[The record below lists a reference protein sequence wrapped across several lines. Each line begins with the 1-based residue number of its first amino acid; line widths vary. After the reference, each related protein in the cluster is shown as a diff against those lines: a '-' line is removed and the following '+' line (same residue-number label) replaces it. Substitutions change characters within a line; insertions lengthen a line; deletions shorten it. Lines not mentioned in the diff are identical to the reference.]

1 MVGFKSS
8 TNANTAVQLL
18 LKRLKSVTSTAEE
31 VSLHHSLDRIASE
44 NIISKNDIPMFDK
57 SSMDGYAV
65 LAEDTFS
72 ASETNPSILKIVGK
86 VNIGTFPSLTLKHGE
101 AAEIATGGYTPKGAT
116 AVVIVENSRKLS
128 QNRVQVVRPVVPSQN
143 ISRLGEDVKIG
154 QVVLRKGVK
163 VKPQDIGLLAELGIS
178 RLKVIRKPKVAV
190 ISTGNEIIDITQER
204 RKSKIFDVN
213 RHMTMASVIATGG
226 EPLDMGIVKDEFEA
240 IKNLL
245 LKSLSLADIVIVSA
259 GTSVGEKDLVP
270 DVLDSLDSKGLLL
283 HGVSI
288 KPGYPTGIAIIK
300 GKPVISLPGFPVS
313 NFMAFKVIAKPLIAH
328 MLGTKVDP
336 EPSIRAR
343 MVSRVTNSGGFRVFV
358 RVKIIPS
365 PEGFK
370 AEPLAASG
378 SGILTSLTN
387 ADGIVTIPED
397 REGLDEDEVVE
408 VTLLR
413 PIG

>member
-8 TNANTAVQLL
+8 TNANTAVQML
-18 LKRLKSVTSTAEE
+18 LKRLKTITPTAQE
-31 VSLHHSLDRIASE
+31 VSLHLSLNRIAYE
-44 NIISKNDIPMFDK
+44 DITSKNNIPVSDK

-65 LAEDTFS
+65 SAEDTFS
-72 ASETNPSILKIVGK
+72 ASETNPLILRIVGK
-86 VNIGTFPSLTLKHGE
+86 VNIGTFPSITVKHGE
-101 AAEIATGGYTPKGAT
+101 ATEIATGAYTPKGAN
-116 AVVIVENSRKLS
+116 AVVMIEHSTKLS
-128 QNRVQVVRPVVPSQN
+128 NNRVQVIRPVVPYQN
-143 ISRLGEDVKIG
+143 ISRLGDDVKKG
-154 QVVLRKGVK
+154 QIVLKKGLK
-163 VKPQDIGLLAELGIS
+163 VKPQDIGLLAELGVS
-178 RLKVIRKPKVAV
+178 RLNVVEKPRVAV
-190 ISTGNEIIDITQER
+190 VSTGNELIDITQESK
-204 RKSKIFDVN
+204 KSKIFDVN
-213 RHMTMASVIATGG
+213 RHMTIASVTDLGG
-226 EPLDMGIVKDEFEA
+226 EPLDMGIVKDEFDA

-270 DVLDSLDSKGLLL
+270 DVLDSLDRKGMLL

-313 NFMAFKVIAKPLIAH
+313 NFMAFNVIARPLIAH
-328 MLGTKVDP
+328 MLGTRVDP
-336 EPSIRAR
+336 EPSVRAK

-358 RVKIIPS
+358 RVKIMRS
-365 PEGFK
+365 AEGFK
-370 AEPLAASG
+370 AEPIAASG

-397 REGLDEDEVVE
+397 REGLDEGEDVE

-413 PIG
+413 PIR